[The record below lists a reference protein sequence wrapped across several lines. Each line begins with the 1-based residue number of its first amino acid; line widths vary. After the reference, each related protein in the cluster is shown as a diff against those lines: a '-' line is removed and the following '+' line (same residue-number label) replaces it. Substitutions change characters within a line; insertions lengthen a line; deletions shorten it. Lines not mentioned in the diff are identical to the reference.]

1 MTTAISSAQYSIGF
15 NQIVSKTKGLILTAA
30 AVGTIAV
37 SAIYLAPPYAIA
49 STALWGAVYLMSSS
63 ASETKKA
70 AKPTSLAVR
79 TALSGAIAVHPIR
92 QSVAPQ
98 PSSVITQKMQEFSQT
113 GMVYFYNHT
122 NPATSW
128 LGNFYP
134 ISVQFK
140 GMNFRNSEAAFQAQK
155 FIHIPKLMQQFS
167 TLTGDE
173 AFYLADVNKALQRS
187 DWTQVNVQIMTD
199 VLRAKMD
206 QHPEIAE
213 WLLATG
219 GAYLVEHNPVKGRDA
234 FWSDNHDGTGQN
246 MLGKIWM
253 HLRAFRGGTGIV
265 LKPAFMPASAIVSAQ
280 QTQKSALHCLDLS
293 CSHLRSPGEL
303 FCGASHGRAFKASY
317 IQRKQSGQS
326 DCDYPGCCKLRK
338 QGFHYCGK
346 THGQIMEDWKRKN
359 RL

>member
-1 MTTAISSAQYSIGF
+1 MTTSISSTQYSAGF
-15 NQIVSKTKGLILTAA
+15 YEIVSKTKGLILTAA
-30 AVGTIAV
+30 AIGTIAGA
-37 SAIYLAPPYAIA
+37 AICLTPPYAIA
-49 STALWGAVYLMSSS
+49 STAFWGAVYLMSSS
-63 ASETKKA
+63 TSETQKA
-70 AKPTSLAVR
+70 ARSNRQAGK
-79 TALSGAIAVHPIR
+79 TALSGSIAVHPIR

-98 PSSVITQKMQEFSQT
+98 PSSGITQKMQDFSQT
-113 GMVYFYNHT
+113 GLVYFYNQT
-122 NPATSW
+122 NPSTAW

-155 FIHIPKLMQQFS
+155 FIHTPKLMQQFT

-173 AFYLADVNKALQRS
+173 AFRLAAVNKTLQRS
-187 DWTQVNVQIMTD
+187 DWAQVNVQIMTD

-234 FWSDNHDGTGQN
+234 FWSDDHDGTGQN

-253 HLRAFRGGTGIV
+253 RLRSFLGGTGIV
-265 LKPAFMPASAIVSAQ
+265 LKPAFMSASAVVLAQ
-280 QTQKSALHCLDLS
+280 QTQKTAMHCLELS
-293 CSHLRSPGEL
+293 CSHLRSQGKL

-317 IQRKQSGQS
+317 IQRKQSGQI
-326 DCDYPGCCKLRK
+326 DCDYPGCGKPRK
-338 QGFHYCGK
+338 QGFDYCEK